1 MTREEIKNIKDLD
14 EEVKE
19 HLYFFNEIGLTTKF
33 SCCGHDNFS
42 RNSFE
47 IMFADNLDDDLFI
60 DFLLKLSNKYDHSP
74 LIGKFVKWYRKLD
87 GKIVSNW
94 MYSVEFGEYE
104 LNQMFANKDLETMKK
119 CLKGEII

>member
-1 MTREEIKNIKDLD
+1 MTREEIDKIKDLD

-19 HLYFFNEIGLTTKF
+19 YLYFFNEIGLTTKF

-60 DFLLKLSNKYDHSP
+60 DFLYKLSNKYDHSP
-74 LIGKFVKWYRKLD
+74 LVGKFVKWYRKLD

-94 MYSVEFGEYE
+94 MYVVEFGEYE
-104 LNQMFANKDLETMKK
+104 VNQMFANKDLETMKK
-119 CLKGEII
+119 CLKGEVI